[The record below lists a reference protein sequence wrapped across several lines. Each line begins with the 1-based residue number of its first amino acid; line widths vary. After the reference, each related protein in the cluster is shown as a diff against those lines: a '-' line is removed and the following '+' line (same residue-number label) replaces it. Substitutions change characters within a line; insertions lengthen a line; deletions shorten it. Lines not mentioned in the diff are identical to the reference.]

1 MTQYHN
7 DKPSAAVDTQYHND
21 KPSAAVDT
29 QYHNDK
35 PDTASD
41 QPATPKTQPPPVQH
55 QQFDNLRR
63 RVMQQDQEIHELKRQ
78 IRKLQ
83 NDLRTA
89 VAAFNGR
96 NHG

>member
-1 MTQYHN
+1 MTKYHN
-7 DKPSAAVDTQYHND
+7 DKPSTAVDTQYHND
-21 KPSAAVDT
+21 RPNTAV
-29 QYHNDK
+29 DK
-35 PDTASD
+35 PDTSK
-41 QPATPKTQPPPVQH
+41 TPTPPVQH
-55 QQFDNLRR
+55 RQFDNLRR
-63 RVMQQDQEIHELKRQ
+63 RVMQQDQDIHELKRQ